1 MGLQELGAIE
11 SIELHPELG
20 RTYRWGWREIIHRKG
35 VAFAAL
41 CDARES
47 DVVAGSVEEP
57 LIVLFAQAR
66 NCQCSD
72 AVSRACIEKAR
83 SEETAHECRAGEL
96 PIAGK
101 LFKVVRAR
109 IELQSSK
116 SSGGSRS
123 LTRCSTRSRA

>member
-1 MGLQELGAIE
+1 
-11 SIELHPELG
+11 
-20 RTYRWGWREIIHRKG
+20 

-41 CDARES
+41 RDARES

-57 LIVLFAQAR
+57 LVVLFAQAR
-66 NCQCSD
+66 TCQCSD

-96 PIAGK
+96 PVAGK
-101 LFKVVRAR
+101 LFEVVRAR

-123 LTRCSTRSRA
+123 LTLSRLDCRRRQGEAARTVSIKLSLSNH